1 MAMFNSFL
9 YVYQRVYPLKW
20 FMIKKEAL
28 VLDRYWNGL
37 WQKTWSLMK
46 PTVGWWLYAL
56 DSWDSLS
63 LPLG

>member
-46 PTVGWWLYAL
+46 PTVGW
-56 DSWDSLS
+56 
-63 LPLG
+63 